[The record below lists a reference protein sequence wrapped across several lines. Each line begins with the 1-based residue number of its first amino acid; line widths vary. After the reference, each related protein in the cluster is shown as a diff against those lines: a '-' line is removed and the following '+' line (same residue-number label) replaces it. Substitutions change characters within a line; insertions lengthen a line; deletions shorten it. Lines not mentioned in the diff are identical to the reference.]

1 MIDIN
6 RKDIFWNYLAT
17 FFKLFSSLLLIPL
30 ILHKM
35 PTPVVGI
42 WNIFLTISSFLAL
55 VDFGFNSSFTRNI
68 TYIFSG
74 VQQLSAIGHGV
85 NAMDNKS
92 YNTSLL
98 KGTIQAMRQFYLRL
112 SGIIFLI
119 LITIGTIYIRQ
130 ILKTYTGN
138 HNEIYIAWF
147 LFVMINTYNL
157 YTLYYEA
164 LLLGAGLIKRS
175 KQIIVIGQVLYL
187 LLAATLILLGFNLIA
202 IVSAQILSILII
214 RYLSYKTIF
223 TPSFN
228 ESISASSTDD
238 SREIFKSIMPNA
250 IKMGITSLGG
260 FMVQKSA
267 ILIGSLYLTL
277 PQIASYGV
285 TVQIINVIGTIA
297 LIYHTTYLPKI
308 TQLRVLGDK
317 NKISILYIKGKIIYV
332 GLFLIGAI
340 LFYFLGPFV
349 LEFIKSN
356 TTLVSDRVM
365 ILLLLLAFIENNI
378 IMASNIILSK
388 NDVPF
393 YKASLISGFVIVLFL
408 FLSFQHTQLGI
419 LSMVIVPLVVD
430 ILYQGWKWPLEV
442 VKDLDI
448 KMGQYRQGFFELFKI
463 KAKLDGGI

>member
-30 ILHKM
+30 ILNKM
-35 PTPVVGI
+35 PTNVVGI

-68 TYIFSG
+68 TYIYSG
-74 VQQLSAIGHGV
+74 VQQLTAIGHG
-85 NAMDNKS
+85 ADSMGRKG

-98 KGTIQAMRQFYLRL
+98 KGTIKAMRQFYLRL
-112 SGIIFLI
+112 SAIIFLI
-119 LITIGTIYIRQ
+119 LITIGTVYIRQ
-130 ILKTYTGN
+130 ILKSYTGN
-138 HNEIYIAWF
+138 HNEIYIAWL
-147 LFVMINTYNL
+147 LFVLINTYNL

-202 IVSAQILSILII
+202 IVSAQILSIIII

-228 ESISASSTDD
+228 ESISASNADD
-238 SREIFKSIMPNA
+238 AKQIFKSIMPNA

-308 TQLRVLGDK
+308 TQLRVVGDK
-317 NKISILYIKGKIIYV
+317 NKISLLYIRGKIIYV
-332 GLFLIGAI
+332 GLFLIGGVS
-340 LFYFLGPFV
+340 LYFLGPV
-349 LEFIKSN
+349 ILDLIKSN
-356 TTLVSDRVM
+356 TSLVSGPVM

-408 FLSFQHTQLGI
+408 FLSFQCTQFGI

-442 VKDLDI
+442 AKDFDI
-448 KMGQYRQGFFELFKI
+448 KIVHYKQAVLSYL
-463 KAKLDGGI
+463 KLRKN

>member
-30 ILHKM
+30 ILNKM
-35 PTPVVGI
+35 PTNVVGI

-68 TYIFSG
+68 TYIYSG
-74 VQQLSAIGHGV
+74 VQQLTAIGHG
-85 NAMDNKS
+85 AESMGSKG

-98 KGTIQAMRQFYLRL
+98 KGTIKAMRQFYLRL
-112 SGIIFLI
+112 SAIIFLI
-119 LITIGTIYIRQ
+119 LITIGTVYIRQ

-138 HNEIYIAWF
+138 HNEIYIAWL
-147 LFVMINTYNL
+147 LFVLINTYNL

-187 LLAATLILLGFNLIA
+187 LLAATLILLGCNLIA
-202 IVSAQILSILII
+202 IVSAQILSIIII

-228 ESISASSTDD
+228 ESISASNTDD
-238 SREIFKSIMPNA
+238 AKQIFKSIMPNA

-308 TQLRVLGDK
+308 TQLRVVGDK
-317 NKISILYIKGKIIYV
+317 NKISLLYIKGKIIYV
-332 GLFLIGAI
+332 GLFLIGGVS
-340 LFYFLGPFV
+340 LYFLGPV
-349 LEFIKSN
+349 ILDLIKSN
-356 TTLVSDRVM
+356 TSLVSGPVM

-393 YKASLISGFVIVLFL
+393 YKASLISGFIIVLFL
-408 FLSFQHTQLGI
+408 FLSFQYTQFGI
-419 LSMVIVPLVVD
+419 LSMVIVPLIVD

-442 VKDLDI
+442 AKDFDI
-448 KMGQYRQGFFELFKI
+448 KIVHYKQAVLSYL
-463 KAKLDGGI
+463 KLRKN